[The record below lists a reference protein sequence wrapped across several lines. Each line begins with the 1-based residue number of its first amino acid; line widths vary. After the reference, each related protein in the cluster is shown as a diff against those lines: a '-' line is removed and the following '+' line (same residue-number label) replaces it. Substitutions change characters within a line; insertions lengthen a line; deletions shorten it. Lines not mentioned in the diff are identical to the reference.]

1 MSKYDEY
8 ARGRADGLSLALNI
22 AERYGIEGIREEI
35 KFRNQTGIKT
45 SLAVKELD
53 VASQKIKEMTVD
65 TMTVLSILTLNQK
78 FGFGPKRSQTFL
90 DGLTE
95 NADEIINEM
104 STWQDCIKRVEDKV
118 GIELKIRINN

>member
-1 MSKYDEY
+1 MAKYDEY
-8 ARGRADGLSLALNI
+8 VRGRADGMSLALSI
-22 AERYGIEGIREEI
+22 VEKYGIDGLREEI
-35 KFRNQTGIKT
+35 KFRNQTGVKT

-53 VASQKIKEMTVD
+53 AASQKIKEMTVD

-78 FGFGPKRSQTFL
+78 FGFGAKRSQTFL

-95 NADEIINEM
+95 NADEIIKEM

-118 GIELKIRINN
+118 GIKLKIRMNN